1 MIHSQNSSFEVEGM
15 ERHEIEIF
23 LTLAEELHFG
33 RTAERT
39 GVSQSRVSQ
48 TIAKLE
54 RRIGVKLFA
63 RTSRQVALTAIGQ
76 QLRGGIEPAHRRI
89 QEEIAKATAA
99 GRGITGVLRVGF
111 SGSFT
116 SNLILQAADGFSAR
130 HPGIEL
136 HIQQVQISDP
146 YASLR
151 AGGVDLQVTELPIDE
166 PDLTVGPVLISQPR
180 ALLLP
185 AGHSFARHA
194 SISVE
199 DLAEMT
205 LLTVGGAVPDH
216 WREHHFPRRTPTG
229 RPIPQ
234 GQAILYWEDV
244 LSLVL
249 AGKGVCPVSAAGER
263 YYMQPGLAFVP
274 FRDAPPIEYALVWPS
289 ARGTAKV
296 RAFARSAHEFTR
308 SLGGPERVLDTL

>member
-1 MIHSQNSSFEVEGM
+1 M

-33 RTAERT
+33 RTAERA

-48 TIAKLE
+48 TVAKLE
-54 RRIGVKLFA
+54 RRIGVKLFE
-63 RTSRQVALTAIGQ
+63 RNSRRVALTAIGQ
-76 QLRGGIEPAHRRI
+76 QLRDGIEPAHRRI
-89 QEEIAKATAA
+89 QEEIARATAA
-99 GRGITGVLRVGF
+99 GRGITGLLRVGF
-111 SGSFT
+111 SGVFT
-116 SNLILQAADGFSAR
+116 SSLILKAADVFSAR
-130 HPGIEL
+130 NPGVEL
-136 HIQQVQISDP
+136 QIQQVPMSDP
-146 YASLR
+146 YGSLR
-151 AGGVDLQVTELPIDE
+151 TGGVDLQVTELPIDE
-166 PDLTVGPVLISQPR
+166 PDLTVGPVLISQLR

-194 SISVE
+194 SIGLE

-205 LLTVGGAVPDH
+205 LLTVGGTVPDH
-216 WREHHFPRRTPTG
+216 WREHHFPRQTPTG

-234 GQAILYWEDV
+234 GQAILHWEDT

-249 AGKGVCPVSAAGER
+249 AGKGVSPVSAAGAR

-289 ARGTAKV
+289 ARETAKV
-296 RAFARSAHEFTR
+296 RAFAQIAHEFTR
-308 SLGGPERVLDTL
+308 GLGGPNRVLDAL